1 MRPLPVA
8 DAYPQATVPV
18 QTIQTSAPAWQSSG
32 SAAVL
37 TATQF
42 RTDAFGGFWR
52 RLLAYLIDALLL
64 ISVFFVIGMVLAV
77 IAPNTNAESAE
88 FVFNV
93 LGILSF
99 WVYYANM
106 ESGRYQGTLG
116 KRALGLRVC
125 DENGQRITFGRAS
138 GRFFGRFISGLF
150 LGIGFLM
157 IAFTKKK
164 QGLHDKMAST
174 LVVRTGE

>member
-1 MRPLPVA
+1 MQP
-8 DAYPQATVPV
+8 
-18 QTIQTSAPAWQSSG
+18 IQTGATAWQSPGVASVPVG
-32 SAAVL
+32 TYV
-37 TATQF
+37 
-42 RTDAFGGFWR
+42 RRDAFGGFWR
-52 RLLAYLIDALLL
+52 RLLAYLIDVLLFSALFLA
-64 ISVFFVIGMVLAV
+64 IGMILAV
-77 IAPNTNAESAE
+77 IAPNVDVASVEGL
-88 FVFNV
+88 FNI
-93 LGILSF
+93 LGLLVF

-106 ESGRYQGTLG
+106 ESGPYQGTLG

-138 GRFFGRFISGLF
+138 GRFFGKILSGLA

-157 IAFTKKK
+157 VGFTKQK

>member
-1 MRPLPVA
+1 MQP
-8 DAYPQATVPV
+8 
-18 QTIQTSAPAWQSSG
+18 IQTSAPNLPFQAV
-32 SAAVL
+32 AAAPAGTYV
-37 TATQF
+37 
-42 RTDAFGGFWR
+42 RRDAFGGFWR
-52 RLLAYLIDALLL
+52 RMLAYLIDLLL
-64 ISVFFVIGMVLAV
+64 FSALFFVIGMILAV
-77 IAPNTNAESAE
+77 IAPNIELASVEG
-88 FVFNV
+88 FFNI
-93 LGILSF
+93 LGLLVF
-99 WVYYANM
+99 WVYFANM

-138 GRFFGRFISGLF
+138 GRFFGKILSGLA

-157 IAFTKKK
+157 IGFTKQK